1 MITFEPF
8 QGSKKIPM
16 LSVPGVLRRAKL
28 FDAFGVLRARGSAF
42 SHFEDPLFSSNS

>member
-16 LSVPGVLRRAKL
+16 LPVPGVLRRAKL
-28 FDAFGVLRARGSAF
+28 FNAFGVPRSRGPVF
-42 SHFEDPLFSSNS
+42 CYFEEELLSSNS